1 MEQEV
6 KSASVVAAVREKVRS
21 SITAKLVVIGVV
33 LLLCQIP
40 AAMIS
45 ALRSERNGRAAAVEA
60 EVASKWGRA
69 QRLTGPM
76 ISFSVSRE
84 KELERNRQPRTV
96 TEYST
101 FSIAPEKLHIKGT
114 LTPEIRYRGIYEVI
128 LYRSEITLNGVFPAN
143 RRGPAERGWQLTGN
157 GGEIVLGISDIK
169 GICDIE
175 VRIDGKVCRALPGFL
190 KGRSPSSGVVVPLPQ
205 LAAKD
210 SGRPIAFDIRL
221 KLNGCRSLLVY
232 PVGRTTTMELAS
244 SWPSPS
250 FSGGFLP
257 EKRTITPKGFTAS
270 WIVNEFNRSCPAS
283 WLGNSVSFDADQCA
297 GADLLKTVNP
307 YALVARAVS
316 YDVLIFIIVMV
327 SLLIA
332 EKLSRRWVH
341 PLQYL
346 VAALSLVLFY
356 SVLLALSE
364 HISFNASYAVSTAT
378 VAALGG
384 FYARLIF
391 GSMKAALGMAVVTIL
406 SYCVIF
412 VILRLEDYALLAG
425 SGVLVILMAVLM
437 GLTGKLNQRNG

>member
-1 MEQEV
+1 MEQEG
-6 KSASVVAAVREKVRS
+6 KTASAVAAVREKVRS
-21 SITAKLVVIGVV
+21 SVTAKLVVIGVI

-45 ALRSERNGRAAAVEA
+45 ALRNERSGRAASVEA
-60 EVASKWGRA
+60 EVASKWGGA
-69 QRLTGPM
+69 QRITGPV
-76 ISFSVSRE
+76 ISLSVSRQ
-84 KELERNRQPRTV
+84 KEVERNKQTRTV
-96 TEYST
+96 TEYDH
-101 FSIAPEKLHIKGT
+101 FNIAPEKLHVKGT

-128 LYRSEITLNGVFPAN
+128 LYRSELTLNGVFPAN
-143 RRGPAERGWQLTGN
+143 RKGPAGRGWQLTPN
-157 GGEIVLGISDIK
+157 CAELVLGISDIK

-175 VRIDGKVCRALPGFL
+175 VRIDGKVCKADPGFL
-190 KGRSPSSGVVVPLPQ
+190 KGRSPASGIVVPLPQ

-210 SGRPIAFDIRL
+210 PGRPVAFDIRL

-232 PVGRTTTMELAS
+232 PVGRTTAMELVS

-257 EKRTITPKGFTAS
+257 EKRTITPEGFTAS
-270 WIVNEFNRSCPAS
+270 WIVNEFNRDCPAS
-283 WLGNSVSFDADQCA
+283 WLGNISFTTDQCA
-297 GADLLKTVNP
+297 GVDLLKSVNP
-307 YALVARAVS
+307 YALVGRAVS
-316 YDVLIFIIVMV
+316 YDVLIFVIVMV

-332 EKLSRRWVH
+332 EKLSGRWVH

-391 GSMKAALGMAVVTIL
+391 GNMKAALGMAAVTLL

-425 SGVLVILMAVLM
+425 SGVLVVLMAVLM